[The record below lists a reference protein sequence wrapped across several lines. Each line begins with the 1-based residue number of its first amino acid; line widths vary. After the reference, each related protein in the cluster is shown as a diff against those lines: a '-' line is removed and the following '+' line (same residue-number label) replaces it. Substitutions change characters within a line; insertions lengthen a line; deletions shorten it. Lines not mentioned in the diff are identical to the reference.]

1 MNLQVHALVV
11 ALATIVLCGCSGN
24 LPSSTQHSDAT
35 APPQLS
41 PDSSTEASS
50 FYTVREYDPKT
61 NPVEHLA
68 KTVSLASAS
77 GKRIVLEIGGE
88 W

>member
-1 MNLQVHALVV
+1 MNLQVHALVIV
-11 ALATIVLCGCSGN
+11 LATIVLCGCSGN
-24 LPSSTQHSDAT
+24 LPSSTQQSDAT

-50 FYTVREYDPKT
+50 LYTVREYDSEA
-61 NPVEHLA
+61 NPEEQLA

-77 GKRIVLEIGGE
+77 GKRIILEIGGE